1 MLVTME
7 ELVKKL
13 ADKSEFKGVSS
24 ADPFC
29 GLWDTKLW
37 RDRK

>member
-1 MLVTME
+1 M
-7 ELVKKL
+7 KL
-13 ADKSEFKGVSS
+13 AGESEFQGASS
-24 ADPFC
+24 VDPFC